1 MEKSAPH
8 SFAINLPDP
17 KNANDNKVTSLILS
31 SSTQNQRS
39 KWVSDIELASNRL
52 KQVSD
57 PFYSTATGQP
67 SQTCKFY
74 WPPWSM
80 VQLDWWNILD
90 HLNNISPGDD
100 DLSQLSESKVK
111 QNTTTQVCWFRYCTL
126 SFEDHLNMS
135 QVRQSLK

>member
-52 KQVSD
+52 KQVTD

-67 SQTCKFY
+67 SQTCKF
-74 WPPWSM
+74 
-80 VQLDWWNILD
+80 
-90 HLNNISPGDD
+90 LNSLFVRIKF
-100 DLSQLSESKVK
+100 Q
-111 QNTTTQVCWFRYCTL
+111 FRP
-126 SFEDHLNMS
+126 FE
-135 QVRQSLK
+135 QY

>member
-1 MEKSAPH
+1 MVPCFSVELTDMEKSAPH

-52 KQVSD
+52 KQITD

-67 SQTCKFY
+67 SQTCKFF
-74 WPPWSM
+74 PE
-80 VQLDWWNILD
+80 
-90 HLNNISPGDD
+90 ISGGY
-100 DLSQLSESKVK
+100 
-111 QNTTTQVCWFRYCTL
+111 F
-126 SFEDHLNMS
+126 
-135 QVRQSLK
+135 

>member
-1 MEKSAPH
+1 MEVVSRATTQQHLVSSIFITKFKVILFLSVELTDMEKSAPH

-52 KQVSD
+52 KQITD

-67 SQTCKFY
+67 SQTCKFC
-74 WPPWSM
+74 PG
-80 VQLDWWNILD
+80 
-90 HLNNISPGDD
+90 IS
-100 DLSQLSESKVK
+100 EI
-111 QNTTTQVCWFRYCTL
+111 
-126 SFEDHLNMS
+126 
-135 QVRQSLK
+135 